1 MSARL
6 LVLCSMALLG
16 PAGSAGAQ
24 SPAAE
29 VTPFVGLGFGGSLA
43 DPSGRSFR
51 LDPSFTYG
59 VTLDI
64 ALVESWSLVALYL
77 RQGTS
82 LGRPGPDLDVK
93 VERLMV
99 GIQQAHEYGRTR
111 FFGTGLAGATRFV
124 PRLAGYGPDSR
135 FTVCLGLG
143 VKHALSKRFGLRAE
157 ARAFYTVTDSGSGLF
172 CGQGG
177 CLFAYRSSGLL
188 QGDVIAGATVAF

>member
-6 LVLCSMALLG
+6 LVLCSIALLG

-43 DPSGRSFR
+43 
-51 LDPSFTYG
+51 YG